1 LPTKSIKNVWVVKG
15 ESIRWPSDSLPRVL
29 DALLRIFGWRFLLV
43 TGDTTVLD
51 RWLWLR
57 RRLRP
62 GPLRTFDAGCGNGAF
77 SIYAAHTG
85 NRVVAAS
92 FSASEQQDARER
104 ARTLGITDIDFRQI
118 DLREL
123 AGHREA
129 LGRFEQIICL
139 ETIEHVADDAGLVAS
154 LAAMLEPGGRL
165 LLSTPFVEHRPLF
178 TEERDPS
185 PDEDGS
191 HVRYGYSEERL
202 AALASGAGLDAHE
215 GAFISGVVSQKL
227 TDLMRRLSLRF
238 GLMGAWVI
246 LLPLRPLVVLD
257 RPLSRLLGYP
267 ALSVA
272 LCAVKPVA
280 PIGSER

>member
-1 LPTKSIKNVWVVKG
+1 M
-15 ESIRWPSDSLPRVL
+15 L

-57 RRLRP
+57 RRLQP

-77 SIYAAHTG
+77 SIYAAHAG

-92 FSASEQQDARER
+92 FSAEEQQDARGR
-104 ARTLGITDIDFRQI
+104 AGTLGITGIDFVQL

-123 AGHREA
+123 ASHREA
-129 LGRFEQIICL
+129 LGTFDQIICL
-139 ETIEHVADDAGLVAS
+139 ETIEHVTDDQGLVAS

-165 LLSTPFVEHRPLF
+165 LLSTPFAEHRPLY

-185 PDEDGS
+185 PEEDGS
-191 HVRYGYSEERL
+191 HVRYGYSQERL
-202 AALASGAGLDAHE
+202 AALATGAGLEARE
-215 GAFISGVVSQKL
+215 GAFVSGVVSQKL
-227 TDLMRRLSLRF
+227 TDLMRRLALRV
-238 GLMGAWVI
+238 GLLGAWAI

-272 LCAVKPVA
+272 LCAVKPEA
-280 PIGSER
+280 PIGSDM